1 MLHNNK
7 ERFSVKQ
14 GGDWPMVQQALLA
27 LPAWNLDRKVAK
39 KRGEKSKSSQ
49 VGLELHSG

>member
-7 ERFSVKQ
+7 EHFSVKQ

-27 LPAWNLDRKVAK
+27 LPAWNLDTE
-39 KRGEKSKSSQ
+39 GSKNP
-49 VGLELHSG
+49 L